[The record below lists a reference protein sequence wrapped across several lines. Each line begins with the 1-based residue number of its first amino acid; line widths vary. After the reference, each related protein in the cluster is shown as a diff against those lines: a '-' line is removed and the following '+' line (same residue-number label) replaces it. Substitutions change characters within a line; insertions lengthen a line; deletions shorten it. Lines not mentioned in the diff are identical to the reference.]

1 MSTTRTWYLLTAL
14 ALLVAAIEPSSA
26 DSRATA
32 PDYWTASKTSLHQ
45 ADAYRRLN
53 QTQAACE
60 ALTKSLEYYRLALVR
75 EGLLSKAVRPTR
87 NDNGDAM
94 QEIRSRFGCI
104 SA

>member
-1 MSTTRTWYLLTAL
+1 MSNTRTWYLLAAL
-14 ALLVAAIEPSSA
+14 ALIVAAIEPSSA

-32 PDYWTASKTSLHQ
+32 PDYWTASKTSLQQ
-45 ADAYRRLN
+45 ADAHRRLN

-60 ALTKSLEYYRLALVR
+60 ALTQSLEYYRLALAN
-75 EGLLSKAVRPTR
+75 EELLGDVVRPTR
-87 NDNGDAM
+87 NNNGDAM